1 MRVSDHDSR
10 TNAKGDAAA
19 AEERGAATRL
29 INVGQAAE
37 LLGVSPASLRK
48 WSDEGLLA
56 VHRTPGGQRRYSQA
70 DLDEFI
76 RSMRQPPRSAA
87 TPAANGAGAK
97 SS

>member
-10 TNAKGDAAA
+10 TNANGDS

-87 TPAANGAGAK
+87 TRAANGAGAK